1 MRRKRAES
9 TGRTVGSAF
18 VAKSE
23 NIWREPFFR
32 SSETE
37 MYRYGQEAVVYI
49 QS

>member
-23 NIWREPFFR
+23 KILRKPIC

-37 MYRYGQEAVVYI
+37 VYGYGQEAVVYI